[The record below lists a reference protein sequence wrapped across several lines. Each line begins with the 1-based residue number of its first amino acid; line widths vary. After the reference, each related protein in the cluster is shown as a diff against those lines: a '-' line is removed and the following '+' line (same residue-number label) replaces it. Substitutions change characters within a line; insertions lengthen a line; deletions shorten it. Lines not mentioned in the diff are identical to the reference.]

1 MFCECDVNCFML
13 SRGDTFRFPITI
25 NCGTKLEPE
34 IYELKQNDTLYIA
47 ILEPGQSFEN
57 AIIRQTLT
65 RKNADEETGAITFML
80 KSSDTEYML
89 TGKYFITIKLEQEDG
104 TVTTV
109 LPMKE
114 FWLTGTSK
122 DLCCCS

>member
-65 RKNADEETGAITFML
+65 MKNADEETGAITFIL

>member
-25 NCGTKLEPE
+25 NCGTKLDPK
-34 IYELKQNDTLYIA
+34 IYELKQKDTLYIA

-65 RKNADEETGAITFML
+65 KENEDEETGCITFIL

-122 DLCCCS
+122 DFCCCS

>member
-25 NCGTKLEPE
+25 NCGTKLDPK

-65 RKNADEETGAITFML
+65 MENANEETGAITFIL

>member
-25 NCGTKLEPE
+25 NCGTKLDPK
-34 IYELKQNDTLYIA
+34 IYELKQKDTLYIA

-65 RKNADEETGAITFML
+65 MENADEETGAITFIL

>member
-47 ILEPGQSFEN
+47 ILQPGQSFEN

-65 RKNADEETGAITFML
+65 MKNADEETGAITFIL

>member
-65 RKNADEETGAITFML
+65 MKNADEETGAITFIL

-122 DLCCCS
+122 DLCCCN

>member
-25 NCGTKLEPE
+25 NCGTKLDPE
-34 IYELKQNDTLYIA
+34 VYELKQKDTLYIA

-65 RKNADEETGAITFML
+65 SENADEETGAITFIL

-122 DLCCCS
+122 DPCCCS

>member
-65 RKNADEETGAITFML
+65 MKNADEETGSITFIL

-122 DLCCCS
+122 DLCYCS

>member
-25 NCGTKLEPE
+25 NCGTKLDPK
-34 IYELKQNDTLYIA
+34 IYELKQKDTLYIA

-65 RKNADEETGAITFML
+65 MENADEETGAITFIL

-122 DLCCCS
+122 DSCCCN

>member
-65 RKNADEETGAITFML
+65 MKNADEETGSITFIL

>member
-34 IYELKQNDTLYIA
+34 IYELKQTDTLYIA

-65 RKNADEETGAITFML
+65 MKNADEETGCITFIL

>member
-65 RKNADEETGAITFML
+65 RKNADEETGAITFIL

>member
-65 RKNADEETGAITFML
+65 MKNADEETGCITFIL

>member
-25 NCGTKLEPE
+25 NCGTKLDPK

-65 RKNADEETGAITFML
+65 MENANEETGAITFLL

-114 FWLTGTSK
+114 FWLTGTST
-122 DLCCCS
+122 DPCCCN

>member
-65 RKNADEETGAITFML
+65 MKNADEETGAITFIL

-122 DLCCCS
+122 DFCCCS

>member
-65 RKNADEETGAITFML
+65 RKNADEETGAITFLL

>member
-13 SRGDTFRFPITI
+13 SRGDTFRLPITI

-65 RKNADEETGAITFML
+65 MKNADEETGCITFIL

>member
-25 NCGTKLEPE
+25 NCGTKLDPK
-34 IYELKQNDTLYIA
+34 IYELKQKDTLYIA

-65 RKNADEETGAITFML
+65 KENEDEETGGITFIL